1 MCTDNPHRRFAGM
14 SYRQASEEAERLLKR
29 ALRDGA
35 WFELPEA
42 LIVLR
47 SIMVRR
53 QAGHSPETDE
63 AALS

>member
-1 MCTDNPHRRFAGM
+1 MREDNPHLRFAGM

-47 SIMVRR
+47 SIMARR
-53 QAGHSPETDE
+53 QAGHSPETDQ